1 MPATVVSIS
10 DTLDTLMS
18 LTFPGVKTMMRYP
31 PMSVSSAQ
39 LPLLYVRNCQFSID
53 QRSLN
58 FQGGL
63 RTIGAEIV
71 VIVDVSRQNTTEEL
85 YSKTRTMMD
94 SVANVI
100 DQNAA
105 ALRLDD
111 YLIKEDFE
119 AVDTNSYFVI
129 SAVIRCA

>member
-1 MPATVVSIS
+1 MANTVISVSN
-10 DTLDTLMS
+10 TLDTIMS
-18 LTFPGVKTMMRYP
+18 LNFPGVKTMMRYP
-31 PMSVSSAQ
+31 PMTVSSAQ

-53 QRSLN
+53 QRSFS

-85 YSKTRTMMD
+85 YTKTRTMMD
-94 SVANVI
+94 NIAAVI
-100 DQNAA
+100 DANAA
-105 ALRLDD
+105 ELRLDD

-119 AVDTNSYFVI
+119 AVDTNSYFVV

>member
-1 MPATVVSIS
+1 MASTVISVS
-10 DTLDTLMS
+10 DTLDTIMG

-63 RTIGAEIV
+63 RTVGAEIV
-71 VIVDVSRQNTTEEL
+71 VIVDVSRQNTNEEL
-85 YSKTRTMMD
+85 YSKTRVMMD
-94 SVANVI
+94 NVAQTI
-100 DQNAA
+100 DDNAA

-119 AVDTNSYFVI
+119 AVDTNSYFVV